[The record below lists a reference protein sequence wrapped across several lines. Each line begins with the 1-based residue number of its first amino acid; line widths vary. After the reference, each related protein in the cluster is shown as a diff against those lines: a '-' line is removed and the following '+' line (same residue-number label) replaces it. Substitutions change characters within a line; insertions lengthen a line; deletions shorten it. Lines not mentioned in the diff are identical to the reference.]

1 MRKEESR
8 KAKKEQEGLER
19 RRQRRTEILP
29 PKKKKSQRK
38 KERRRRFWHIMVS
51 YWVYHIAQL
60 RSSSQ
65 NRVWNNKLKR
75 KHQES
80 LEMETT
86 FRGASN
92 TPGTR
97 RTKFIVA
104 TIHRYFVGSTRTWKL
119 VLSEN
124 MLYFQV
130 MACSDF
136 RSTKLYIYMW
146 NWYYINPRICENA
159 GFIGSTHIMAPNPRH
174 GSEAF
179 SSTATNLGGGL
190 SMAKPTVK
198 MMQQK
203 LRSKTPSGNLT

>member
-8 KAKKEQEGLER
+8 KAKKEQEELER

-136 RSTKLYIYMW
+136 RSTKLYIYVKLVLHQPKDMW
-146 NWYYINPRICENA
+146 KCRLHWINPHYGA
-159 GFIGSTHIMAPNPRH
+159 QPSPR
-174 GSEAF
+174 
-179 SSTATNLGGGL
+179 
-190 SMAKPTVK
+190 
-198 MMQQK
+198 
-203 LRSKTPSGNLT
+203 LRSLLFHRHKPRRRFKHGKTDS

>member
-8 KAKKEQEGLER
+8 KAKKEQEELER

-136 RSTKLYIYMW
+136 RSTKLYIY
-146 NWYYINPRICENA
+146 ICET
-159 GFIGSTHIMAPNPRH
+159 GITSTQ
-174 GSEAF
+174 GY
-179 SSTATNLGGGL
+179 
-190 SMAKPTVK
+190 VK
-198 MMQQK
+198 MPASLDQPTLWRPTLATAPK
-203 LRSKTPSGNLT
+203 PSLPPPQTSEEV